1 MNIQKG
7 SNALNNSLKKWASLK
22 DLSPLIWLVFIVIL
36 LVLMG
41 LPLYWLL
48 VRSFS
53 LPRDGGITWANYAEV
68 FTNDRFRQAILNS
81 IILGTGSSII
91 SVAIGTTMA
100 WAIARTNMPL
110 RGLIRSLLLVAFAIP
125 PFLGGIAW
133 IMLSAPQ
140 SGWLNKIFMSLTGAE
155 TGPFNIYSMAGAIF
169 VVGLYSYPYVFLLV
183 SSSLELISSELED
196 AATILGAKPLQMT
209 LRITLPL
216 VLPSILSGA
225 ILSFLEAIALFGSP
239 TMILIP
245 AGINV
250 ITTEIW
256 QEFAYP
262 PNVELAC
269 AFSICMLAF
278 TLLLLW
284 LQRSLLGRKKYTTLT
299 GKVGRKRSI
308 DLGIW
313 RWLILLYCLA
323 IVTLSLLL
331 PILVLLKTSLSQSW
345 GQPLTLDSLTLKWF
359 QDVLFLQPFTSISIE
374 NTLLYCGGA
383 AAASIII
390 ATAIAYL
397 VKRKIIP
404 FGRWLEFITMLP
416 VAIPGIVIAVG
427 IFTAYTRPPFVLYGS
442 WAILVVAF
450 TTRFLPVAYS
460 NVGNLIESIDPDL
473 EMVARNLGATQAG
486 AVQKITI
493 PLLKRGLI
501 GSWLLVF
508 MLAAREL
515 SSAILLYTDKTQVLS
530 IAIFQLF
537 YEGSFERLAALGI
550 VMLTIIFATVGIAYW
565 ILGRDFLVDKN

>member
-1 MNIQKG
+1 MNIQ
-7 SNALNNSLKKWASLK
+7 SNPFNNLLKKWGKLE
-22 DLSPLIWLVFIVIL
+22 DLSPLIWMVFIIIL

-41 LPLYWLL
+41 LPIYWLII
-48 VRSFS
+48 RSFS
-53 LPRDGGITWANYAEV
+53 LPKGGGMTWGNYAEV
-68 FTNDRFRQAILNS
+68 FTNPRFRQAILNS
-81 IILGTGSSII
+81 IILGIGSSII
-91 SVAIGTTMA
+91 SVAIGTTIA
-100 WAIARTNMPL
+100 WCIARTNMPL
-110 RGLIRSLLLVAFAIP
+110 RSLIRSLLLVAFAMP
-125 PFLGGIAW
+125 PFLGAIAW
-133 IMLSAPQ
+133 IMLTAPQ
-140 SGWLNKIFMSLTGAE
+140 SGWLNKIFVSWTGAE

-169 VVGLYSYPYVFLLV
+169 VVGLYSYPYVFILV
-183 SSSLELISSELED
+183 NSSLELISSELED
-196 AATILGAKPLQMT
+196 AATILGARPLQMT
-209 LRITLPL
+209 LGITLPL
-216 VLPSILSGA
+216 VLPSIISGF

-245 AGINV
+245 ARINV

-284 LQRSLLGRKKYTTLT
+284 IQRFILGRKKYTTLT
-299 GKVGRKRSI
+299 GKVGRKRLLN
-308 DLGIW
+308 LGIW

-323 IVTLSLLL
+323 IVSLSLLL

-359 QDVLFLQPFTSISIE
+359 QDVLFLQPFTSISIA
-374 NTLLYCGGA
+374 NTLLYCGGTA
-383 AAASIII
+383 IVSMII

-404 FGRWLEFITMLP
+404 FHRWLEFLTMLP
-416 VAIPGIVIAVG
+416 IAIPGIVIAVG
-427 IFTAYTRPPFVLYGS
+427 IFTAYTRPPLILYGT
-442 WAILVVAF
+442 WMILVVAF

-460 NVGNLIESIDPDL
+460 NVGNLIENVDSDL

-486 AVQKITI
+486 TVQKITI

-501 GSWLLVF
+501 GGGLLVF
-508 MLAAREL
+508 MLSAREL

-537 YEGSFERLAALGI
+537 SEGSFERVAALGI
-550 VMLTIIFATVGIAYW
+550 VMLTIVFATVGIAYW
-565 ILGRDFLVDKN
+565 ILGRDFLLEKN

>member
-1 MNIQKG
+1 
-7 SNALNNSLKKWASLK
+7 LLKRWGKLE
-22 DLSPLIWLVFIVIL
+22 DLSPLIWIGFIVIL

-41 LPLYWLL
+41 LPAYWLIF
-48 VRSFS
+48 RSFS
-53 LPRDGGITWANYAEV
+53 LPRGGGITLENYVEV
-68 FTNDRFRQAILNS
+68 FTNPRFLQAILNS
-81 IILGTGSSII
+81 IILGIGSSII

-133 IMLSAPQ
+133 IMLTAPQ
-140 SGWLNKIFMSLTGAE
+140 SGWLNKIYMSLTGAE

-216 VLPSILSGA
+216 VLPSIISGF

-245 AGINV
+245 ARVNV

-278 TLLLLW
+278 TILLLW
-284 LQRSLLGRKKYTTLT
+284 VQRSIIGRKKYTTLT
-299 GKVGRKRSI
+299 GKVGRKRPI

-313 RWLILLYCLA
+313 RWLAFLYCFCV
-323 IVTLSLLL
+323 VTLSLLL

-345 GQPLTLDSLTLKWF
+345 GQPFTLDTFTLKWF
-359 QDVLFLQPFTSISIE
+359 QDVLFVQPFTSISIV
-374 NTLLYCGGA
+374 NTLTYCGGA

-397 VKRKIIP
+397 VKREIIP
-404 FGRWLEFITMLP
+404 LGRWLEFITMLP

-427 IFTAYTRPPFVLYGS
+427 IFTAYTRPPLLLYGT

-473 EMVARNLGATQAG
+473 EKVARNLGATQIG
-486 AVQKITI
+486 TVQTITI

-515 SSAILLYTDKTQVLS
+515 SSAILLYTDRTQVLS
-530 IAIFQLF
+530 TAIFKLF
-537 YEGSFERLAALGI
+537 NEGSFERVAALGI
-550 VMLTIIFATVGIAYW
+550 VMLII
-565 ILGRDFLVDKN
+565 LVRRVMPAMNQKGCSL